1 VKNEIMTIVRFIR
14 SSEESTFMDMSTDN
28 LDIMEF
34 FVSMLIVGIG
44 VALLATGIFTSYFGA
59 GKSQKI
65 GFALLFLGA
74 ITLALVIDMAFGTIG
89 IMPEQ
94 FERTTFEDA
103 LISGVSALS
112 GMIIGMFMILF
123 VLMKVDTVDDLEDLD
138 LEDLE
143 DLDLDEELKK
153 LEEELNQADN
163 NEEDNSEEDK

>member
-1 VKNEIMTIVRFIR
+1 
-14 SSEESTFMDMSTDN
+14 MDMSTTN
-28 LDIMEF
+28 LDVMQF

-44 VALLATGIFTSYFGA
+44 VALLATGMFTAYFGA

-89 IMPEQ
+89 VMPDQ
-94 FERTTFEDA
+94 FAKTNDDDDLLFTDA

-112 GMIIGMFMILF
+112 GMVIGMFVILF

-163 NEEDNSEEDK
+163 NDEEDNNSEEEK

>member
-1 VKNEIMTIVRFIR
+1 MTSNYDV
-14 SSEESTFMDMSTDN
+14 
-28 LDIMEF
+28 MEF

-44 VALLATGIFTSYFGA
+44 VALLATGMFTSYFGA

-74 ITLALVIDMAFGTIG
+74 ISLTLVIDMALGNIG
-89 IMPEQ
+89 IMPDQ
-94 FERTTFEDA
+94 FNDSKFMDG
-103 LISGVSALS
+103 LVSGVAAL
-112 GMIIGMFMILF
+112 GGLILGMFVILF

-163 NEEDNSEEDK
+163 DNDTSEEKE

>member
-1 VKNEIMTIVRFIR
+1 
-14 SSEESTFMDMSTDN
+14 MDMSTDN

-89 IMPEQ
+89 IMTEQ

-103 LISGVSALS
+103 LISGVSALG

-123 VLMKVDTVDDLEDLD
+123 VLMKVDTVDDF
-138 LEDLE
+138 
-143 DLDLDEELKK
+143 
-153 LEEELNQADN
+153 
-163 NEEDNSEEDK
+163 

>member
-1 VKNEIMTIVRFIR
+1 
-14 SSEESTFMDMSTDN
+14 MDMSTDN
-28 LDIMEF
+28 LDIMQF

-44 VALLATGIFTSYFGA
+44 VALLATGMFTAYFGA

-74 ITLALVIDMAFGTIG
+74 ITLALVIDMAFGTMG
-89 IMPEQ
+89 VMPDQ
-94 FERTTFEDA
+94 FEKSAFEDA
-103 LISGVSALS
+103 LISGISALS
-112 GMIIGMFMILF
+112 GMIIGMFVILF

-163 NEEDNSEEDK
+163 DEEDGNSEEEK

>member
-1 VKNEIMTIVRFIR
+1 
-14 SSEESTFMDMSTDN
+14 MDMN
-28 LDIMEF
+28 LDIASWYWMDF

-65 GFALLFLGA
+65 GFALLFVGILD
-74 ITLALVIDMAFGTIG
+74 LVVISVFTFDAVEG
-89 IMPEQ
+89 IESV
-94 FERTTFEDA
+94 FDSERFTDA

-112 GMIIGMFMILF
+112 GMVIGMFVILF

-163 NEEDNSEEDK
+163 STEEKE

>member
-1 VKNEIMTIVRFIR
+1 
-14 SSEESTFMDMSTDN
+14 
-28 LDIMEF
+28 
-34 FVSMLIVGIG
+34 MLIVGIG
-44 VALLATGIFTSYFGA
+44 VALLATGMFTAYFGA

-89 IMPEQ
+89 VMPDQ
-94 FERTTFEDA
+94 FVKSDFEDA
-103 LISGVSALS
+103 LISGVSALG
-112 GMIIGMFMILF
+112 GMVIGMFVILF

-153 LEEELNQADN
+153 LEEELNQAGGDEDEN
-163 NEEDNSEEDK
+163 DKPEEEE